1 MANRAAAAIR
11 LGAYADAERDASEC
25 LRVEPGH
32 QKALWRR
39 AEARRGVGDHRGAL
53 QDLEAL
59 SEALP
64 YNQGVAKD
72 LADARRAVKHA
83 DRGVDGTVAELE
95 RHVRARKEAAAR
107 EEEAWEA
114 RRRAGIKAHRER
126 AVAAAA
132 AAAEAAAA
140 KKETEAK
147 REAEGVAADASS
159 A

>member
-1 MANRAAAAIR
+1 MAFAKLSKLVRGLTRTRESLAATFRSVIGG
-11 LGAYADAERDASEC
+11 GAVDEE
-25 LRVEPGH
+25 
-32 QKALWRR
+32 AL
-39 AEARRGVGDHRGAL
+39 E
-53 QDLEAL
+53 DLEAL

-114 RRRAGIKAHRER
+114 RRRAGIKAHRDR

-132 AAAEAAAA
+132 ATAEAAAA